1 MVSLRILELIKEETG
16 PGDVVIHSQ
25 IHWSV
30 LGQSF
35 MRGEVSSRKR
45 LSSDSGKRNHLEGV
59 VGKKVDLSRKGKI
72 REGGTCVSM
81 SLSSKLESFHVIVL
95 EGICSLGFSITKVF
109 VLSMVMRC

>member
-16 PGDVVIHSQ
+16 PGEVVIHSK

-30 LGQSF
+30 LGQSC
-35 MRGEVSSRKR
+35 MRGDVSSRKR

-72 REGGTCVSM
+72 REGANVSQCHSAASWRVST
-81 SLSSKLESFHVIVL
+81 SLF
-95 EGICSLGFSITKVF
+95 
-109 VLSMVMRC
+109 